1 LEHKR
6 TLPLKAG
13 PGSFKRLLGSVPSTD
28 ADYYAPS
35 SAAAASCRAG
45 RHSLQSAEELLTSTA
60 TTVRRR
66 SNPTRFPIVRPHS
79 AQVVSSGTAWRP
91 PARRVQSAQIIPRW
105 PLR

>member
-1 LEHKR
+1 MHSSSGGLAARAQAAGRAPAGASTPPCGTSSLEHKR

-45 RHSLQSAEELLTSTA
+45 RHTLQSAEELLTSTA

-66 SNPTRFPIVRPHS
+66 SN
-79 AQVVSSGTAWRP
+79 
-91 PARRVQSAQIIPRW
+91 
-105 PLR
+105 